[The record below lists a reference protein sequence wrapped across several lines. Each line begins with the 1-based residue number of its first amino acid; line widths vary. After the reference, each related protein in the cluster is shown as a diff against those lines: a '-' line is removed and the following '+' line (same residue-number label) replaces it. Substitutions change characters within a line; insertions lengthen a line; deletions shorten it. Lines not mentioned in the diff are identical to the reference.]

1 MSLLDLIGTG
11 SGDAG
16 MSKTAHEQQ
25 ADLQAKGESMYK
37 VGCNMAWNHIKQ
49 AAEEATGGE
58 GKESKKEDEKSSDE
72 RVKAR
77 TKEIYEKLK
86 EEKKD

>member
-1 MSLLDLIGTG
+1 MSLLDLVETG

-16 MSKTAHEQQ
+16 MSKTAQEQQ
-25 ADLQAKGESMYK
+25 AELQAKGESMYK
-37 VGCNMAWNHIKQ
+37 VGSNMAWEHIKQ

-58 GKESKKEDEKSSDE
+58 GGSDKKEDEKSSDE

-77 TKEIYEKLK
+77 TKEIYENLK
-86 EEKKD
+86 KEKKG